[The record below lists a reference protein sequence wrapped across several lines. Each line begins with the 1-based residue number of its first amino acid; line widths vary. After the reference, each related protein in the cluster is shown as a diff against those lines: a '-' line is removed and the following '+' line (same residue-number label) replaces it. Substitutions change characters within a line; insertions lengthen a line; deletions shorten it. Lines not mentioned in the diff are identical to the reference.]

1 MSGNSFGTMFRVTTF
16 GESHGPAVG
25 VVIDGCPPRLPITV
39 EEIQVELDRRR
50 PGQSAITTQRR
61 ESDTVEILSGVRD
74 GVTLGTPISLLVRNS
89 DQRSGDYD
97 EMRTKFRPSHADYT
111 YQAKFGVRAWEGGGR
126 ASARETIG
134 RVAAGVLARKAL
146 AAAGAIDIVAWVQR
160 VQDLEVE
167 VDTTK
172 VTREAVESNIVRCP
186 DGPTATKMIALID
199 NARKAGD
206 SLGGVVEAVARGV
219 PPGLGEPVFD
229 KLDADLAKAMLSLP
243 AAKGFEI
250 GSGFAGTLSHRQP
263 AQRSVLQRRRQGADA
278 EQPLGR
284 RPGRHLERRGDRRP
298 GGVQADGHHPARA
311 GDRRRERPRHH
322 DQGPGQARP
331 LRAAARGPD
340 RRSDARA
347 GPLPITSCGSAASA
361 DSARAD
367 APRAGGR
374 HRMPRAGGRA
384 LRALRRVDAGGA
396 ARRPRSRTRFTSR
409 TRGRTRSPSIG
420 AATERRCATGP
431 RIFLRGR

>member
-25 VVIDGCPPRLPITV
+25 VVIDGCPPRLSITV
-39 EEIQVELDRRR
+39 EEIQRELDRRR

-61 ESDTVEILSGVRD
+61 EPDTVEILSGVHD

-146 AAAGAIDIVAWVQR
+146 AAAGAIEIVAWVQR
-160 VQDLEVE
+160 VQDLEVD
-167 VDTTK
+167 VDTAK

-186 DGPTATKMIALID
+186 DGATATKMIALID
-199 NARKAGD
+199 DARKAGD

-250 GSGFAGTLSHRQP
+250 GSGFAGTHLTGSQHNDPFYDGGGRVRT
-263 AQRSVLQRRRQGADA
+263 RSNRS
-278 EQPLGR
+278 
-284 RPGRHLERRGDRRP
+284 
-298 GGVQADGHHPARA
+298 GGVQGGISNGEEIVIRVAFKPTATILREQETVDESGH
-311 GDRRRERPRHH
+311 DTTIK
-322 DQGPGQARP
+322 
-331 LRAAARGPD
+331 ARGRHDPCV
-340 RRSDARA
+340 
-347 GPLPITSCGSAASA
+347 L
-361 DSARAD
+361 
-367 APRAGGR
+367 PRAVPIVEA
-374 HRMPRAGGRA
+374 MLA
-384 LRALRRVDAGGA
+384 LVLADH
-396 ARRPRSRTRFTSR
+396 
-409 TRGRTRSPSIG
+409 
-420 AATERRCATGP
+420 
-431 RIFLRGR
+431 FLRQRGQCG